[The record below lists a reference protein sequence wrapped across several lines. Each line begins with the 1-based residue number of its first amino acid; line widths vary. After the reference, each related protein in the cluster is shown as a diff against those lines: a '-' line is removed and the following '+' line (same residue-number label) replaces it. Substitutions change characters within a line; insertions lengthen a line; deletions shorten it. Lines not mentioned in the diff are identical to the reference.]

1 MIYDIVYCILYN
13 TYVYI
18 LYNKYIYIYIYI
30 CVCVCVLMFSRQVDH
45 GSAWLL
51 RRATVESARPQ
62 FSNSMLQPR
71 SNGKDFRSSALVRYG
86 KSTLKNHYI
95 VQYSNNM

>member
-1 MIYDIVYCILYN
+1 MYIYCIIN
-13 TYVYI
+13 
-18 LYNKYIYIYIYI
+18 IYIYM
-30 CVCVCVLMFSRQVDH
+30 CVCVLMFSRQVDH